1 MALFS
6 LSLAGLFGMPFRAG
20 RRPIPGKRR
29 GRSRDRKPP
38 PGWPDIPVDAL
49 GLFQREGRIN
59 APTDRADRRGM
70 HKPSARSRPS
80 RPCAASASRPLRVDT
95 FDAAQD
101 VVLSRVDPG
110 HPHMPQISLR
120 LSERDRDW
128 TDVLLDGAVI
138 VQVPTAALR
147 ARATPRRL
155 M

>member
-1 MALFS
+1 
-6 LSLAGLFGMPFRAG
+6 
-20 RRPIPGKRR
+20 
-29 GRSRDRKPP
+29 
-38 PGWPDIPVDAL
+38 
-49 GLFQREGRIN
+49 
-59 APTDRADRRGM
+59 
-70 HKPSARSRPS
+70 
-80 RPCAASASRPLRVDT
+80 
-95 FDAAQD
+95 